1 MMRFSIVIPMFNN
14 QSTIVKTLESCIAQ
28 IYMPLEVIIVD
39 DASQDNTVLTV
50 EEWIAN
56 YNGAVKIELIKL
68 SENSG
73 PSKARNVGWNS
84 AKGDFVAFLDAD
96 DVFLPGKLDKIET
109 VLSGNTDMIL
119 LGHKARVQG
128 VTADESNKLE
138 KVSCRD
144 LLKRNLFTTPSVVIK
159 REIDERFDESMR
171 YTEDHDLWLRVT
183 QKYDESYYLDTVL
196 SEIDRPVRAKG
207 GQSANLWAM
216 RKGEIKMYYKYTR
229 NTHQLFLFPFFLLF
243 SLSKH
248 IVKKIE
254 SSITN

>member
-119 LGHKARVQG
+119 LGHKAHVKG
-128 VTADESNKLE
+128 AIEEGTNKLE
-138 KVSCRD
+138 KVFCRD

-171 YTEDHDLWLRVT
+171 FTEDHDLWLRVT

-216 RKGEIKMYYKYTR
+216 RKGEIKMYYKYCKA
-229 NTHQLFLFPFFLLF
+229 NALMVLFPMFLGY
-243 SLSKH
+243 SLAKH
-248 IVKKIE
+248 SVKLLKDQIE
-254 SSITN
+254 N